1 MRSSSTQG
9 GYNMVM
15 LMIAI
20 TVLNIMV
27 AIALPM
33 WSQEIRR
40 DREEELISRG
50 WQYVEAIRLFQN
62 RFQRLPIRLEELMEV
77 KPRSIRRLWKDPM
90 TDGTMQPIY
99 QNEGQP
105 IPGQPQPGLP
115 GQPDPNNPGGQR
127 PGDPNNPN
135 GPNGAPPDPNNPNPQ
150 NGPVDANGQPI
161 AANGPIS
168 GVRSRSTKK
177 SILLFYGKDR
187 YSQWR
192 FTLDLM
198 LQARPT
204 PGQPAQNPA
213 PGGPSAG
220 LSLSTRWLGRPS
232 PYLQSPGN
240 LPTPGDPM
248 PGASSPS
255 PTPTTS
261 GRLPRRGSQL

>member
-1 MRSSSTQG
+1 
-9 GYNMVM
+9 MVM
-15 LMIAI
+15 CMIAI

-33 WSQEIRR
+33 WSQEIQR

-50 WQYVEAIRLFQN
+50 WQYVEAIRVFQN

-127 PGDPNNPN
+127 PGDPNSPN
-135 GPNGAPPDPNNPNPQ
+135 GPNGPNGVPPDPNNPNPQ

-161 AANGPIS
+161 AAGGPIT

-177 SILLFYGKDR
+177 SILLFYGKEH
-187 YSQWR
+187 YNQWR

-198 LQARPT
+198 LQVRPA
-204 PGQPAQNPA
+204 PGQPPQNPA

-220 LSLSTRWLGRPS
+220 LNLSTRWLGRPS

-240 LPTPGDPM
+240 LPTPM
-248 PGASSPS
+248 PGDGSPS
-255 PTPTTS
+255 SGPTTG
-261 GRLPRRGSQL
+261 GRLPHRGSRL